1 MEVQAGK
8 EVILECSNSSS
19 LQTYTEWFRMVNKT
33 TSCISSMFG
42 FHSQASFCAGFKN
55 EKFKMSSNITYIF
68 LTIKRANISDA
79 GLYFCGFYINR
90 LIVYYNATEL
100 RIRGKLLFFMLIC
113 KNVETEEVLDITSK
127 FHFQT

>member
-1 MEVQAGK
+1 
-8 EVILECSNSSS
+8 
-19 LQTYTEWFRMVNKT
+19 
-33 TSCISSMFG
+33 
-42 FHSQASFCAGFKN
+42 
-55 EKFKMSSNITYIF
+55 MSSNITYIF